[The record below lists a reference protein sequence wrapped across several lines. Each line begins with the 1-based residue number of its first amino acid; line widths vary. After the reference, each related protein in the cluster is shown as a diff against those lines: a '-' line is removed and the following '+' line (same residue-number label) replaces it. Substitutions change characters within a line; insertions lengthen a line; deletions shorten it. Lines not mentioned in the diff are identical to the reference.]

1 MPGHILNVWK
11 NSFTYDRL
19 PPQPLNLSILK
30 LDGSCFEV
38 QVARR
43 ATIAELKEAVEEVF
57 SQPTKDKEIT
67 ISWYG
72 CEC

>member
-1 MPGHILNVWK
+1 MFIIYLYICIYNKIVNLDVIINGKLILIC
-11 NSFTYDRL
+11 
-19 PPQPLNLSILK
+19 QA
-30 LDGSCFEV
+30 EV

-57 SQPTKDKEIT
+57 SQPTKDKEIK